1 MKKKERK
8 KQLLCVDQHVCPAML
23 QDLEDAGPE
32 VVGAVAGG
40 EDEEILRQYGNAL
53 MQKKNISDKFC
64 TPTSPFLNE
73 SLSLRCLSQTSM
85 RSTTP

>member
-40 EDEEILRQYGNAL
+40 EDEEILRKYGIAL
-53 MQKKNISDKFC
+53 IF
-64 TPTSPFLNE
+64 
-73 SLSLRCLSQTSM
+73 
-85 RSTTP
+85 

>member
-1 MKKKERK
+1 
-8 KQLLCVDQHVCPAML
+8 ML

-32 VVGAVAGG
+32 VFGAVAGG

-53 MQKKNISDKFC
+53 MQKNIPDKYLL
-64 TPTSPFLNE
+64 PTSPFLNE

>member
-1 MKKKERK
+1 
-8 KQLLCVDQHVCPAML
+8 ML

-32 VVGAVAGG
+32 VFGAVAGG
-40 EDEEILRQYGNAL
+40 EDEEILRQYGIAL
-53 MQKKNISDKFC
+53 ILKNISDEFC

-85 RSTTP
+85 RSATP